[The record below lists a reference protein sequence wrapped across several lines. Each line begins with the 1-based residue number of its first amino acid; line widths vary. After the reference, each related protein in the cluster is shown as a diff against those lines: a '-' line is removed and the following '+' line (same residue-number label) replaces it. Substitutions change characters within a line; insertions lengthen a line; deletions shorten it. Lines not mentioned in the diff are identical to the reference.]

1 MSQINIITGG
11 GWLMIPIFACSLI
24 SVSLIL
30 ERFFSLRR
38 ARAYSKDL
46 MDNIREI
53 LKRNRISESINL
65 CEETGGPLAF
75 ILKAGLLKHRRPRAE
90 IREAVE
96 DAGLLVIP
104 SLERYLSV
112 LATIANIAPLLGLLG
127 TVVGMIESFDLVT
140 LAGEMG
146 DPRVLSGA
154 ISKALITTEFGLL
167 VAIPTVFF
175 YAMFRLRTSYL
186 FNVLEEE
193 ASTLIADW
201 FIESAVAEKSDATA

>member
-53 LKRNRISESINL
+53 LKHNRVAEATSL

-75 ILKAGLLKHRRPRAE
+75 ILKAGLLKHGRARPE

-127 TVVGMIESFDLVT
+127 TVVGMTEAFMVIQSHGGSVT
-140 LAGEMG
+140 PGDLAGG
-146 DPRVLSGA
+146 IGT
-154 ISKALITTEFGLL
+154 ALLTTVWGLI
-167 VAIPTVFF
+167 VAIPTLVAYNYFV
-175 YAMFRLRTSYL
+175 TSVDTMVWEMEIL
-186 FNVLEEE
+186 SSELLDILSEREE
-193 ASTLIADW
+193 TH
-201 FIESAVAEKSDATA
+201 AV

>member
-53 LKRNRISESINL
+53 LKHNRVSEAINL

-75 ILKAGLLKHRRPRAE
+75 ILKAGLIKQGRPRTE

-127 TVVGMIESFDLVT
+127 TVVGMTEAFMVIQSAGGAVT
-140 LAGEMG
+140 PGDLAGG
-146 DPRVLSGA
+146 IGT
-154 ISKALITTEFGLL
+154 ALLTTVWGLI
-167 VAIPTVFF
+167 VAIPTLVAYNYFVTKVDNMVWEMEILSSELLDILSEKDET
-175 YAMFRLRTSYL
+175 YA
-186 FNVLEEE
+186 V
-193 ASTLIADW
+193 
-201 FIESAVAEKSDATA
+201 

>member
-53 LKRNRISESINL
+53 LKHNRVSEAINL

-75 ILKAGLLKHRRPRAE
+75 ILKAGLLKHGRSRGE
-90 IREAVE
+90 IRESVE

-112 LATIANIAPLLGLLG
+112 LATIANITPLLGLLG
-127 TVVGMIESFDLVT
+127 TVVGMTEAFMVIQSHGGAVT
-140 LAGEMG
+140 PGDLAGG
-146 DPRVLSGA
+146 IGT
-154 ISKALITTEFGLL
+154 ALLTTVWGLI
-167 VAIPTVFF
+167 VAIPTLVAYNYFVTKVDNMVWEMEILSSELLDILSNKEDT
-175 YAMFRLRTSYL
+175 YA
-186 FNVLEEE
+186 V
-193 ASTLIADW
+193 
-201 FIESAVAEKSDATA
+201 

>member
-24 SVSLIL
+24 AVSLIL

-53 LKRNRISESINL
+53 LKHNRVPDAIHL

-75 ILKAGLLKHRRPRAE
+75 ILKAGLLKQGRPRGE
-90 IREAVE
+90 IREAIE

-127 TVVGMIESFDLVT
+127 TVVGMTEAFMVIQSHGGAVT
-140 LAGEMG
+140 PGDLAGG
-146 DPRVLSGA
+146 IGT
-154 ISKALITTEFGLL
+154 ALLTTVWGLI
-167 VAIPTVFF
+167 VAIPTLVAYNYFVTQVDSMVWEMEILSSELLDILSEKEKT
-175 YAMFRLRTSYL
+175 YA
-186 FNVLEEE
+186 V
-193 ASTLIADW
+193 
-201 FIESAVAEKSDATA
+201 

>member
-1 MSQINIITGG
+1 MSQINIVTGG

-53 LKRNRISESINL
+53 LKHNRISDAINL

-75 ILKAGLLKHRRPRAE
+75 ILKAGLQKHGRPRPE

-127 TVVGMIESFDLVT
+127 TVLGMTEAFMVIQSHGGAVT
-140 LAGEMG
+140 PGDLAGG
-146 DPRVLSGA
+146 IGT
-154 ISKALITTEFGLL
+154 ALLTTVWGLI
-167 VAIPTVFF
+167 VAIPTLVAYNYFVTQVDNMVWEMEILSSELLDILSEKERT
-175 YAMFRLRTSYL
+175 YA
-186 FNVLEEE
+186 V
-193 ASTLIADW
+193 
-201 FIESAVAEKSDATA
+201 

>member
-24 SVSLIL
+24 AVSLIL

-53 LKRNRISESINL
+53 LKHNRVSESVNL

-75 ILKAGLLKHRRPRAE
+75 ILKAGLLKHGRPRGE

-112 LATIANIAPLLGLLG
+112 LATIANVTPLIGLLG
-127 TVVGMIESFDLVT
+127 TVVGMTEAFMVIQSHGGAVT
-140 LAGEMG
+140 PGDLAGG
-146 DPRVLSGA
+146 IGT
-154 ISKALITTEFGLL
+154 ALLTTVWGLI
-167 VAIPTVFF
+167 VAIPTLVAYNYFVTKVDNMVWEMEILSSELLDILTDKEDT
-175 YAMFRLRTSYL
+175 YA
-186 FNVLEEE
+186 V
-193 ASTLIADW
+193 
-201 FIESAVAEKSDATA
+201 

>member
-53 LKRNRISESINL
+53 LKHNRVADATDL

-75 ILKAGLLKHRRPRAE
+75 ILKAGLLKHGRPRGE

-112 LATIANIAPLLGLLG
+112 LATIANITPLIGLLG
-127 TVVGMIESFDLVT
+127 TVVGMTEAFMVIQSHGGSVT
-140 LAGEMG
+140 PGDLAGG
-146 DPRVLSGA
+146 IGT
-154 ISKALITTEFGLL
+154 ALLTTVWGLI
-167 VAIPTVFF
+167 VAIPTLVAYNYFVTKVDNMVWEMEILSSELLDILSDKGDT
-175 YAMFRLRTSYL
+175 YA
-186 FNVLEEE
+186 V
-193 ASTLIADW
+193 
-201 FIESAVAEKSDATA
+201 

>member
-11 GWLMIPIFACSLI
+11 GWLMIPIFACSLV

-53 LKRNRISESINL
+53 LKHNRISEAIVL

-75 ILKAGLLKHRRPRAE
+75 ILKAGLLKKGRPRAE
-90 IREAVE
+90 IREAIE

-112 LATIANIAPLLGLLG
+112 LATIANVAPLLGLLG
-127 TVVGMIESFDLVT
+127 TVVGMTEAFMVIQTHGGAVT
-140 LAGEMG
+140 PGDLAGG
-146 DPRVLSGA
+146 IGT
-154 ISKALITTEFGLL
+154 ALLTTVWGLI
-167 VAIPTVFF
+167 VAIPTLVAYNYFVTQVDNMVWEMEILSSELLDILSEKERT
-175 YAMFRLRTSYL
+175 YA
-186 FNVLEEE
+186 V
-193 ASTLIADW
+193 
-201 FIESAVAEKSDATA
+201 

>member
-53 LKRNRISESINL
+53 LKHNRIAEAISL

-75 ILKAGLLKHRRPRAE
+75 ILKAGLMKHGKPRIE

-127 TVVGMIESFDLVT
+127 TVVGMTEAFMVIQSHGGAVT
-140 LAGEMG
+140 PGDLAGG
-146 DPRVLSGA
+146 IGT
-154 ISKALITTEFGLL
+154 ALLTTVWGLI
-167 VAIPTVFF
+167 VAIPTLVAYNYFVTKVDNMVWEMEILSSELLDILSDKDKT
-175 YAMFRLRTSYL
+175 YA
-186 FNVLEEE
+186 V
-193 ASTLIADW
+193 
-201 FIESAVAEKSDATA
+201 

>member
-53 LKRNRISESINL
+53 LKHNRVSESINL

-75 ILKAGLLKHRRPRAE
+75 ILKAGLLKHGRSRSE

-112 LATIANIAPLLGLLG
+112 LATIANITPLLGLLG
-127 TVVGMIESFDLVT
+127 TVVGMTEAFMVIQSHGGAVT
-140 LAGEMG
+140 PGDLAGG
-146 DPRVLSGA
+146 IGT
-154 ISKALITTEFGLL
+154 ALLTTVWGLI
-167 VAIPTVFF
+167 VAIPTLVAYNYFVTKVDNMVWEMEILSSELLDILSNKEET
-175 YAMFRLRTSYL
+175 YA
-186 FNVLEEE
+186 V
-193 ASTLIADW
+193 
-201 FIESAVAEKSDATA
+201 

>member
-1 MSQINIITGG
+1 MSQTNIITGG
-11 GWLMIPIFACSLI
+11 GWLMIPIFACSLV

-53 LKRNRISESINL
+53 LKHNRVSEAINL

-75 ILKAGLLKHRRPRAE
+75 ILKAGLIKNERPRTE

-127 TVVGMIESFDLVT
+127 TVVGMYEAFMVIQSHGGAVT
-140 LAGEMG
+140 PGDLAGG
-146 DPRVLSGA
+146 IGT
-154 ISKALITTEFGLL
+154 ALLTTVWGLI
-167 VAIPTVFF
+167 VAIPTLVAYNYFVTKVDNMVWEMEILSSELLDILSEKGKK
-175 YAMFRLRTSYL
+175 YA
-186 FNVLEEE
+186 V
-193 ASTLIADW
+193 
-201 FIESAVAEKSDATA
+201 

>member
-53 LKRNRISESINL
+53 LKHNRVSEAINL

-75 ILKAGLLKHRRPRAE
+75 ILKAGLLKHGRSRGE
-90 IREAVE
+90 IRESVE
-96 DAGLLVIP
+96 DAGLIVIP

-112 LATIANIAPLLGLLG
+112 LATIANITPLLGLLG
-127 TVVGMIESFDLVT
+127 TVVGMTEAFMVIQSHGGAVT
-140 LAGEMG
+140 PGDLAGG
-146 DPRVLSGA
+146 IGT
-154 ISKALITTEFGLL
+154 ALLTTVWGLI
-167 VAIPTVFF
+167 VAIPTLVAYNYFVTKVDNMVWEMEILSSELLDILSDKEET
-175 YAMFRLRTSYL
+175 YA
-186 FNVLEEE
+186 V
-193 ASTLIADW
+193 
-201 FIESAVAEKSDATA
+201 

>member
-53 LKRNRISESINL
+53 LKHNRVPEAINL

-75 ILKAGLLKHRRPRAE
+75 ILKAGLLKHGRSRTE

-127 TVVGMIESFDLVT
+127 TVVGMTEAFMVIQSLGGAVT
-140 LAGEMG
+140 PGDLAGG
-146 DPRVLSGA
+146 IGT
-154 ISKALITTEFGLL
+154 ALLTTVWGLI
-167 VAIPTVFF
+167 VAIPTLVAYNYFVTKVDNMVWEMEILSSELLDILSEKDET
-175 YAMFRLRTSYL
+175 YA
-186 FNVLEEE
+186 V
-193 ASTLIADW
+193 
-201 FIESAVAEKSDATA
+201 

>member
-53 LKRNRISESINL
+53 LKHNRVSEAINL

-75 ILKAGLLKHRRPRAE
+75 ILKAGLLKHGRSRGE
-90 IREAVE
+90 IRESVE

-112 LATIANIAPLLGLLG
+112 LATIANITPLLGLLG
-127 TVVGMIESFDLVT
+127 TVVGMTEAFMVIQSHGGAVT
-140 LAGEMG
+140 PGDLAGG
-146 DPRVLSGA
+146 IGT
-154 ISKALITTEFGLL
+154 ALLTTVWGLI
-167 VAIPTVFF
+167 VAIPTLVAYNYFVTKVDNMVWEMEILSSELLDILSDKEET
-175 YAMFRLRTSYL
+175 YA
-186 FNVLEEE
+186 V
-193 ASTLIADW
+193 
-201 FIESAVAEKSDATA
+201 

>member
-24 SVSLIL
+24 AVSLIL

-53 LKRNRISESINL
+53 LKHNRVSEAIDL

-75 ILKAGLLKHRRPRAE
+75 ILKAGLLKHGRQRVE

-112 LATIANIAPLLGLLG
+112 LGTIANITPLIGLLG
-127 TVVGMIESFDLVT
+127 TVVGMTEAFMVIQSHGGAVT
-140 LAGEMG
+140 PGDLAGG
-146 DPRVLSGA
+146 IGT
-154 ISKALITTEFGLL
+154 ALLTTVWGLI
-167 VAIPTVFF
+167 VAIPTLVAYNYFVTKVDNMVWEMEILSSELLDILSDKEET
-175 YAMFRLRTSYL
+175 YA
-186 FNVLEEE
+186 V
-193 ASTLIADW
+193 
-201 FIESAVAEKSDATA
+201 

>member
-1 MSQINIITGG
+1 MPQINIITGG
-11 GWLMIPIFACSLI
+11 GWLMIPILACSLI
-24 SVSLIL
+24 SISLIL

-53 LKRNRISESINL
+53 LKHNRIAEAITL

-75 ILKAGLLKHRRPRAE
+75 ILKAGLLKKGMPRVE

-112 LATIANIAPLLGLLG
+112 LATIANVAPLLGLLG
-127 TVVGMIESFDLVT
+127 TVVGMTEAFMVIQSHGGAVT
-140 LAGEMG
+140 PGDLAGG
-146 DPRVLSGA
+146 IGT
-154 ISKALITTEFGLL
+154 ALLTTVWGLI
-167 VAIPTVFF
+167 VAIPT
-175 YAMFRLRTSYL
+175 L
-186 FNVLEEE
+186 
-193 ASTLIADW
+193 
-201 FIESAVAEKSDATA
+201 VAYNYYVTQVDNMVWEMEILSSELLDILSEKEGSDAV

>member
-11 GWLMIPIFACSLI
+11 GWLMIPILACSLI
-24 SVSLIL
+24 SISLIL

-53 LKRNRISESINL
+53 LKHNRIAEAITL

-75 ILKAGLLKHRRPRAE
+75 ILKAGLLKKGMPRVE
-90 IREAVE
+90 IREAIE

-127 TVVGMIESFDLVT
+127 TVVGMTEAFMVIQSHGGAVT
-140 LAGEMG
+140 PGDLAGG
-146 DPRVLSGA
+146 IGT
-154 ISKALITTEFGLL
+154 ALLTTVWGLI
-167 VAIPTVFF
+167 VAIPT
-175 YAMFRLRTSYL
+175 L
-186 FNVLEEE
+186 
-193 ASTLIADW
+193 
-201 FIESAVAEKSDATA
+201 VAYNYYVTQVDNMVWEMEILSSELLDILSEKEGSDAV

>member
-53 LKRNRISESINL
+53 LKHNRVSEAINL

-75 ILKAGLLKHRRPRAE
+75 ILKAGLLKHGRSRGE
-90 IREAVE
+90 IRESVE

-112 LATIANIAPLLGLLG
+112 LATIANITPLLGLLG
-127 TVVGMIESFDLVT
+127 TVVGMTEAFMVIQSHGGAVT
-140 LAGEMG
+140 PGDLAGG
-146 DPRVLSGA
+146 IGT
-154 ISKALITTEFGLL
+154 ALLTTVWGLI
-167 VAIPTVFF
+167 VAIPTLVAYNYFVTKVDNMVWEMEILSSELLDILSNKEET
-175 YAMFRLRTSYL
+175 YA
-186 FNVLEEE
+186 V
-193 ASTLIADW
+193 
-201 FIESAVAEKSDATA
+201 

>member
-1 MSQINIITGG
+1 MPANNIITGG

-38 ARAYSKDL
+38 ARTYSKDL

-53 LKRNRISESINL
+53 LKHNRVSEAINL

-75 ILKAGLLKHRRPRAE
+75 ILKAGLLKHGRGRGE

-127 TVVGMIESFDLVT
+127 TVVGMTEAFMVIQSHGGAVT
-140 LAGEMG
+140 PGDLAGG
-146 DPRVLSGA
+146 IGR
-154 ISKALITTEFGLL
+154 ALYTTVWGLI
-167 VAIPTVFF
+167 VAIPT
-175 YAMFRLRTSYL
+175 L
-186 FNVLEEE
+186 
-193 ASTLIADW
+193 
-201 FIESAVAEKSDATA
+201 VAYNYFVTKVDNMVWEMEILSSELLDILSEKE

>member
-11 GWLMIPIFACSLI
+11 GWLMIPILACSLI
-24 SVSLIL
+24 SISLIL

-53 LKRNRISESINL
+53 LKHNRIAEAITL

-75 ILKAGLLKHRRPRAE
+75 ILKAGLMKKGMPRVE
-90 IREAVE
+90 IREAIE

-112 LATIANIAPLLGLLG
+112 LATIANITPLLGLLG
-127 TVVGMIESFDLVT
+127 TVVGMTEAFMVIQSHGGAVT
-140 LAGEMG
+140 PGDLAGG
-146 DPRVLSGA
+146 IGT
-154 ISKALITTEFGLL
+154 ALLTTVWGLI
-167 VAIPTVFF
+167 VAIPT
-175 YAMFRLRTSYL
+175 L
-186 FNVLEEE
+186 
-193 ASTLIADW
+193 
-201 FIESAVAEKSDATA
+201 VAYNYYVTQVDSMVWEMEILSSELLDILSEKEGSDAV

>member
-38 ARAYSKDL
+38 ARTYSKDL

-53 LKRNRISESINL
+53 LKHNRVSEATDL
-65 CEETGGPLAF
+65 CDETGGPLAF
-75 ILKAGLLKHRRPRAE
+75 ILKAGLLKHSRPRVE

-127 TVVGMIESFDLVT
+127 TVVGMTEAFMVIQSHGGAVT
-140 LAGEMG
+140 PGDLAGG
-146 DPRVLSGA
+146 IGT
-154 ISKALITTEFGLL
+154 ALLTTVWGLI
-167 VAIPTVFF
+167 VAIPT
-175 YAMFRLRTSYL
+175 L
-186 FNVLEEE
+186 
-193 ASTLIADW
+193 
-201 FIESAVAEKSDATA
+201 VAYNYFVTKVDNMVWEMEILSSELLDILTEKE

>member
-53 LKRNRISESINL
+53 LKHNRVAEATSL

-75 ILKAGLLKHRRPRAE
+75 ILKAGLLKHGRARPE

-127 TVVGMIESFDLVT
+127 TVVGMTEAFMVIQSHGGSVT
-140 LAGEMG
+140 PGDLAGG
-146 DPRVLSGA
+146 IGT
-154 ISKALITTEFGLL
+154 ALLTTVWGLI
-167 VAIPTVFF
+167 VAIPTLVAYNYFVT
-175 YAMFRLRTSYL
+175 AVDTMVWEMEILSSELLDILSER
-186 FNVLEEE
+186 EE
-193 ASTLIADW
+193 TH
-201 FIESAVAEKSDATA
+201 AV

>member
-53 LKRNRISESINL
+53 LKHNRVSEAIDL

-75 ILKAGLLKHRRPRAE
+75 ILKAGLLKHGRQRSE

-112 LATIANIAPLLGLLG
+112 LGTIANITPLIGLLG
-127 TVVGMIESFDLVT
+127 TVVGMTEAFMVIQSHGGAVT
-140 LAGEMG
+140 PGDLAGG
-146 DPRVLSGA
+146 IGT
-154 ISKALITTEFGLL
+154 ALLTTVWGLI
-167 VAIPTVFF
+167 VAIPTLVAYNYFVTKVDNMVWEMEILSSELLDILSDKEET
-175 YAMFRLRTSYL
+175 YA
-186 FNVLEEE
+186 V
-193 ASTLIADW
+193 
-201 FIESAVAEKSDATA
+201 